1 MTFLRLYGW
10 YLGTSDA
17 HVRCS
22 LPVLFAAGKH
32 PLFRLNKE
40 QGTST
45 LVSRASLSCCTDTP
59 YPGFSGSSL
68 DLSHPHGCA
77 PISAASTAT
86 GAAATAEASTLPN
99 ASLDE
104 LSPVYAY
111 AVIVCRAGWGP
122 TSGPSLRTPHL
133 CYDLEFRISCKA
145 KYGYLL
151 SSLFHWILH
160 AQTETATLALCVAW
174 MALGTPWTPW
184 TAEWSGRALHGS
196 ASERNSADVH
206 LARMSA
212 STCLAEEE
220 EGRARRRRALSHKLS
235 LPGRGVVKST
245 QEWQTNRL
253 KVVSLQTQPTSLS
266 DEYTRKQIVFP
277 PKQLPIM
284 PQKKIRCTF
293 KECKDA
299 AQRIVGDCGFCNGH
313 FCGKHRLLE
322 DHKCDGL
329 EDCKKQSHER
339 NAAQLESERTQVIRG
354 V

>member
-17 HVRCS
+17 H
-22 LPVLFAAGKH
+22 
-32 PLFRLNKE
+32 
-40 QGTST
+40 GTSP
-45 LVSRASLSCCTDTP
+45 LS
-59 YPGFSGSSL
+59 
-68 DLSHPHGCA
+68 
-77 PISAASTAT
+77 
-86 GAAATAEASTLPN
+86 
-99 ASLDE
+99 
-104 LSPVYAY
+104 
-111 AVIVCRAGWGP
+111 AGLAGGP
-122 TSGPSLRTPHL
+122 TSGPSLRTRHL
-133 CYDLEFRISCKA
+133 CYDLEFHISCKA

-174 MALGTPWTPW
+174 IALGTPWTPW

-196 ASERNSADVH
+196 ASERTSADVH

-220 EGRARRRRALSHKLS
+220 EGRVRRRAMSLLLILLLS
-235 LPGRGVVKST
+235 LITSDSIHPSLLLFLLFSLTSPSSHSGLFTPPASPRKLLDPNESSSAIKSDLVS
-245 QEWQTNRL
+245 RRR
-253 KVVSLQTQPTSLS
+253 SLQTQPTSLS
-266 DEYTRKQIVFP
+266 DEDTRNQIVFT